1 MAISYHQKD
10 GNVTILG
17 DETSFEGTMEFSDN
31 LIITGNFTGKIFSE
45 NGSLVIEK
53 KGVCHVD
60 SISADSI
67 VVAGQVT
74 GDSNAVNK
82 LEMLSGSTIIGNI
95 KASLLRIADNVEF
108 KGTVTMLK
116 KLQDID
122 IFSVSSSDY
131 KKMVEGFV
139 EIESEEV

>member
-1 MAISYHQKD
+1 LAISYHQKD